1 MVSKSTYSRII
12 RIIFNI
18 EIDVSRG
25 TKFKLYRKIIN
36 LRYIST

>member
-18 EIDVSRG
+18 EIDASRE
-25 TKFKLYRKIIN
+25 TIKLYRKIIN